1 MNNGKKRV
9 LLLILLIG
17 TYLLAFVMNFMPAI
31 KHPDLNLDR
40 IDLITSILFAIFLL
54 MYSSTGSKKLR
65 IFSMF
70 GIFSGIAI
78 FLIVNFESVMSD
90 NFILNTIASIQYPL
104 FSIFTIPF
112 FGVNLL
118 FDVNYATYS
127 LYLSLFYVIVLGLSN
142 YFKKKNEI

>member
-1 MNNGKKRV
+1 MSNRKKRV

-40 IDLITSILFAIFLL
+40 IDLITSILFATFLF

-65 IFSMF
+65 IFSMV

-78 FLIVNFESVMSD
+78 FLIVNFEGVMSD
-90 NFILNTIASIQYPL
+90 NFILNVIASLQYPL
-104 FSIFTIPF
+104 YLIFTIPF
-112 FGVNLL
+112 FGGNLL
-118 FDVNYATYS
+118 FNVNYATYA
-127 LYLSLFYVIVLGLSN
+127 LYLSIFYVIVLGLSI

>member
-1 MNNGKKRV
+1 MNNGEKRV
-9 LLLILLIG
+9 LLLIFLLG

-40 IDLITSILFAIFLL
+40 IGLIISISLAVFLL

-78 FLIVNFESVMSD
+78 F
-90 NFILNTIASIQYPL
+90 
-104 FSIFTIPF
+104 
-112 FGVNLL
+112 
-118 FDVNYATYS
+118 
-127 LYLSLFYVIVLGLSN
+127 
-142 YFKKKNEI
+142 

>member
-1 MNNGKKRV
+1 MNNGEKRV
-9 LLLILLIG
+9 LLLIFLLG

-40 IDLITSILFAIFLL
+40 IGLIISISLAVFLL

-90 NFILNTIASIQYPL
+90 NFILNAIASMQYPL
-104 FSIFTIPF
+104 YPIFTIPF
-112 FGVNLL
+112 FGGNLL

-127 LYLSLFYVIVLGLSN
+127 LYLSLFYVIVLGLSI
-142 YFKKKNEI
+142 YFKKKNEL

>member
-54 MYSSTGSKKLR
+54 IYSSTGSKKLR

-90 NFILNTIASIQYPL
+90 NFILNAIASIQYPL
-104 FSIFTIPF
+104 YSIFTIPF
-112 FGVNLL
+112 FGGNLL

-127 LYLSLFYVIVLGLSN
+127 LYLSLFYVIVLGLSI